1 MNKGIIKTLTKII
14 FYELDQ
20 ELSKGS
26 IYKKKHHQ
34 YDVFTNIFRMV
45 HDKHAPVKKTV
56 VRGNKASFM
65 TNELSKAIMNRSKL
79 KKNTKWPSRENVAF
93 KKKNNICKN
102 LNKKTKKNY
111 FSRVTSSR
119 VMGNKQF

>member
-1 MNKGIIKTLTKII
+1 
-14 FYELDQ
+14 
-20 ELSKGS
+20 
-26 IYKKKHHQ
+26 
-34 YDVFTNIFRMV
+34 MV